1 MPSSQLL
8 ILGNGFDLHCG
19 LKSSYKDFFQSS
31 ILDNIGVQ
39 YGLRQKKAE
48 AIGFWEN
55 LLNEYY
61 KKFGNDNYRWCDIE
75 TIIKDTVLTIEE
87 IAFNAIK
94 SVRPVSY
101 THLDVY
107 KRQAFT

>member
-87 IAFNAIK
+87 LLLMLIK
-94 SVRPVSY
+94 ALGKANR
-101 THLDVY
+101 L
-107 KRQAFT
+107 K

>member
-1 MPSSQLL
+1 MDLS
-8 ILGNGFDLHCG
+8 LHCG

-61 KKFGNDNYRWCDIE
+61 KNLEMIIIDGVILKQF
-75 TIIKDTVLTIEE
+75 IKDTVLTIEE

-94 SVRPVSY
+94 SVRQG
-101 THLDVY
+101 
-107 KRQAFT
+107 RIA